1 MGSLVLGNSV
11 IRCADSVI
19 VLSTIGLEVKICSVV
34 GWFGLNDFCLVS
46 IIDSIDDACCENF
59 KERGEE
65 NNRPQVPPSKLRP
78 IILFSPLCKILS
90 AWIINKINDTL
101 EAFRFISLWKRFQN
115 SVCFCWCIY
124 CFCHA
129 VAYFR
134 NLFVYG
140 FGSVF
145 YNFNRDLITSR
156 TFAWLFFSYYFARL
170 ICSGGHCH

>member
-1 MGSLVLGNSV
+1 MFSCWLIWS
-11 IRCADSVI
+11 
-19 VLSTIGLEVKICSVV
+19 K
-34 GWFGLNDFCLVS
+34 WFCLVS

-134 NLFVYG
+134 NCSYMVSGAYFIISTGISSHLGLSLGFFLAITLRVSYAVEGIAISVGGITTIVCLF
-140 FGSVF
+140 
-145 YNFNRDLITSR
+145 L
-156 TFAWLFFSYYFARL
+156 
-170 ICSGGHCH
+170 